1 MLNEFVQEWAITSVF
16 AHVLFYDGLPLK
28 NSSKYQRVFAHP
40 LDNPHQRVL
49 LWSNTY
55 LMRQNVST
63 LKKRVNLT
71 IEDDLY
77 SEFEAIKELRNE
89 SSLSNV
95 ILDLAREAL
104 EINEDLYF
112 SKIAEQRLKEKRL
125 SHDQV
130 WLKKK

>member
-1 MLNEFVQEWAITSVF
+1 M
-16 AHVLFYDGLPLK
+16 
-28 NSSKYQRVFAHP
+28 
-40 LDNPHQRVL
+40 
-49 LWSNTY
+49 
-55 LMRQNVST
+55 ST

-77 SEFEAIKELRNE
+77 NEFEALKELRNE

-95 ILDLAREAL
+95 ILDLAKEAL